1 MSLLVENRTSIQVI
15 QSTRVLR
22 AFRFVINQPL
32 TKPKK
37 HCYTQNISIH
47 ICFWGGDPSTLPSY
61 FPPKRIREALGRS
74 WSIPQVPWLA
84 GFASGRGQL
93 EFRIRQWDSNF
104 HQVKSQRSSPPYL
117 HHIPFPWGFSH
128 KPSLLQHLNFSSPL
142 SLTT

>member
-32 TKPKK
+32 TKPKSIVTLK
-37 HCYTQNISIH
+37 TSVFISIFGAG
-47 ICFWGGDPSTLPSY
+47 IRPLFLPIFLPSELEKPWGGAGHPPSALTGW
-61 FPPKRIREALGRS
+61 IRFWPRS
-74 WSIPQVPWLA
+74 IRVPN
-84 GFASGRGQL
+84 
-93 EFRIRQWDSNF
+93 RQWDSNF

-128 KPSLLQHLNFSSPL
+128 KPSLLQHLNFSLPM